1 MPRIDAATG
10 AGIFSTLMGAVV
22 GVPVLIGL
30 SSGDYVT
37 ALPAWLWVASY
48 AALIIAQIATT
59 WLLWLMPA
67 RVGLGIYAASVVLGP
82 VVVLGAPN
90 AGWLPIIL
98 VLTAALGCY
107 IVSVRTVA
115 AIIVFNT
122 VVIAVSASF
131 HTTSIA
137 EVAFS
142 AVVYGV
148 IQAATAMSVRA
159 TIKEAR
165 AQRELAIAHAEL
177 KATTAALTETS
188 RSAERLRIARDL
200 HDAVGHQLT
209 ALTLE
214 LELAAHKPELAATQ
228 VGHAR
233 DIARDLL
240 TEVRSV
246 VSDLRLHPP
255 DLGDALESMV
265 EDIPEPEVRMNIA
278 KSLPTDEEQ
287 VLALVRCVQE
297 IVTNAIKHSHARTL
311 WIDVTHEGDEVILAA
326 RDNGIARGEIMP
338 GAGLTS
344 IRERARQLGGTA
356 HFTADSGFAVE
367 IRIPTP

>member
-1 MPRIDAATG
+1 
-10 AGIFSTLMGAVV
+10 
-22 GVPVLIGL
+22 
-30 SSGDYVT
+30 
-37 ALPAWLWVASY
+37 
-48 AALIIAQIATT
+48 
-59 WLLWLMPA
+59 
-67 RVGLGIYAASVVLGP
+67 YAASVVLGP

-200 HDAVGHQLT
+200 HDAVG
-209 ALTLE
+209 
-214 LELAAHKPELAATQ
+214 
-228 VGHAR
+228 
-233 DIARDLL
+233 
-240 TEVRSV
+240 
-246 VSDLRLHPP
+246 
-255 DLGDALESMV
+255 
-265 EDIPEPEVRMNIA
+265 
-278 KSLPTDEEQ
+278 
-287 VLALVRCVQE
+287 
-297 IVTNAIKHSHARTL
+297 
-311 WIDVTHEGDEVILAA
+311 
-326 RDNGIARGEIMP
+326 
-338 GAGLTS
+338 
-344 IRERARQLGGTA
+344 
-356 HFTADSGFAVE
+356 
-367 IRIPTP
+367 